1 MESVKNWWGAIE
13 IYRQKNIF
21 SMLFLGFSSG
31 LPLALSF
38 SVLGLWLKEDGLSL
52 GETVQFSL
60 LGLPY
65 LYKFVWAP
73 LIDRI
78 PLPFLTAH
86 LGQRRG
92 WMILSQLMVMAS
104 IVALGVFT
112 SASAPVLTAFIAL
125 CLTFS
130 SATQDIVIDAFR
142 IDSLSDEEQAAGA
155 GMVIYGYRIAMLVSG
170 GGSLILADIFDW
182 SLVYFIM
189 AGFMVIGM
197 ITCML
202 SQEPVSNE
210 KQLVNAHEVSL
221 KGKFQQK
228 MGKRLAGFL
237 AWSQVAIVAP
247 FQNFMTKKTWVIILL
262 TIVLFKLGDAL
273 AGVITNLF
281 LVDAL
286 GFSKTQVGT
295 IVKGFGLVATLSG
308 IALGGILLNKT
319 GMFRALVITGVL
331 QLLSNGLFIVQ
342 YHLGADVLFLH
353 VTIGIENFT
362 GGMGTVV
369 FVAYLSALC
378 NKAFSATQYALMS
391 ALSAVPRVF
400 ISSEAGYWV
409 ENLGWVNFFTLTII
423 AAIPGILLL
432 FYLRKYNMGISH
444 QFSGKT
450 LP

>member
-1 MESVKNWWGAIE
+1 MERVKNWWGAIE
-13 IYRQKNIF
+13 VYRQKNII

-65 LYKFVWAP
+65 LFKFAWAP
-73 LIDRI
+73 LIDRM
-78 PLPFLTAH
+78 PLPFLTAR

-92 WMILSQLMVMAS
+92 WMILSQVMVMVA
-104 IVALGVFT
+104 IVALGGFA
-112 SASAPVLTAFIAL
+112 SASAPVLTALIAL
-125 CLTFS
+125 SLTFS

-142 IDSLSDEEQAAGA
+142 IDSLSDDEQAAGA
-155 GMVIYGYRIAMLVSG
+155 AMAIYGYRIAMLVSG
-170 GGSLILADIFDW
+170 GGSLILADIIDW

-189 AGFMVIGM
+189 ASFMVVGM
-197 ITCML
+197 ITCFL
-202 SQEPVSNE
+202 SPEPASSE
-210 KQLVNAHEVSL
+210 KQIVNDQEAALIE
-221 KGKFQQK
+221 KFQENFGRK
-228 MGKRLAGFL
+228 SASFL
-237 AWSQVAIVAP
+237 AWSKIAIVAP
-247 FQNFMTKKTWVIILL
+247 FQNFMTKKAWVIILL
-262 TIVLFKLGDAL
+262 TIILFKLGDAL

-286 GFSKTQVGT
+286 GFTKTQVGT

-319 GMFRALVITGVL
+319 GMFKALVITGVL
-331 QLLSNGLFIVQ
+331 QLLSNGLFIIQ
-342 YHLGADVLFLH
+342 YYLGVDVLFLH
-353 VTIGIENFT
+353 VTIGVENFT

-400 ISSEAGYWV
+400 LSANAGHWV
-409 ENLGWVNFFTLTII
+409 ESLGWVNFFTLTII
-423 AAIPGILLL
+423 AAVPGILLM

-444 QFSGKT
+444 DFPVKI
-450 LP
+450 

>member
-1 MESVKNWWGAIE
+1 MERVKSWWVAIE
-13 IYRQKNIF
+13 IYRQKNIV

-31 LPLALSF
+31 LPLALTF

-52 GETVQFSL
+52 GEVVQFSL

-65 LYKFVWAP
+65 LFKFAWAP
-73 LIDRI
+73 LIDRMS
-78 PLPFLTAH
+78 LPFLTAR

-92 WMILSQLMVMAS
+92 WMILSQAMVMTA
-104 IVALGVFT
+104 IVALGLFA
-112 SASAPVLTAFIAL
+112 SASTPVLTALIAL
-125 CLTFS
+125 SLTFS

-142 IDSLSDEEQAAGA
+142 IDSLTDEEQAAGA
-155 GMVIYGYRIAMLVSG
+155 GMAIYGYRIAMLVSG
-170 GGSLILADIFDW
+170 GGSLILADIMAW
-182 SLVYFIM
+182 TMVYFIM
-189 AGFMVIGM
+189 GSLMVIGM
-197 ITCML
+197 ITCL
-202 SQEPVSNE
+202 LVKEPDSTE
-210 KQLVNAHEVSL
+210 KQAVNDQEAALIE
-221 KGKFQQK
+221 KFHQNFS
-228 MGKRLAGFL
+228 MRFSRFL
-237 AWSQVAIVAP
+237 AWGQTAVATP
-247 FQNFMTKKTWVIILL
+247 FQSFMTKKAWVVILL

-286 GFSKTQVGT
+286 GFTKTQVGT

-308 IALGGILLNKT
+308 IALGGVLLSRI
-319 GMFRALVITGVL
+319 GMFRALVLTGVL
-331 QLLSNGLFIVQ
+331 QLLSNGLFIAQ
-342 YHLGADVLFLH
+342 YHMGADVLFLH
-353 VTIGIENFT
+353 VTIGAENFT

-400 ISSEAGYWV
+400 LSANAGHWV
-409 ENLGWVNFFTLTII
+409 ESLGWVNFFTLTIF
-423 AAIPGILLL
+423 AAVPGILLL

-450 LP
+450 